1 MTAGRTLRRLIVA
14 CSVVVAMQGWAAPPY
29 DPGALDTVSGDV
41 TRVDRI
47 PQAGGGP
54 GMHLVM
60 RTDAGDHVSVALGPL
75 WVAERYGIAVGDR
88 VEVTGWRVVRGKTAL
103 VAAEVKRG
111 DRIIRLRDR
120 EGTPLWRRPAT
131 R

>member
-1 MTAGRTLRRLIVA
+1 MTAGRRLLVA
-14 CSVVVAMQGWAAPPY
+14 CGVLVAMQARAVPPY
-29 DPGALDTVSGDV
+29 DPGALESVSGDV

-88 VEVTGWRVVRGKTAL
+88 LEVIGWRVVRGKTAL

-111 DRIIRLRDR
+111 HRVIRLRDR
-120 EGTPLWRRPAT
+120 EGTPLWRRRT
-131 R
+131 VR